1 MVMVT
6 NRKIMVA
13 IFTIAIASS
22 LVAVSGLISS
32 AHAFAAKKQI
42 EYGTAPPV
50 GLAKEDTPVS
60 STKSQ
65 NVNAQKILS
74 LILGSPHT
82 VSEKQVK
89 SLSKCEKAAAADGD
103 LTVTEAKDCYGQVF
117 KHRVHGQGIHQP
129 SSSISS
135 DQSQGEQGEE
145 QQKSSS
151 TNGQN
156 VGIMREGF
164 PF

>member
-89 SLSKCEKAAAADGD
+89 SLKCEKAAAADGD
-103 LTVTEAKDCYGQVF
+103 LTVTEAKDCY
-117 KHRVHGQGIHQP
+117 
-129 SSSISS
+129 
-135 DQSQGEQGEE
+135 
-145 QQKSSS
+145 
-151 TNGQN
+151 
-156 VGIMREGF
+156 
-164 PF
+164 

>member
-117 KHRVHGQGIHQP
+117 NHGVLRQGIHQP
-129 SSSISS
+129 SSSTSS
-135 DQSQGEQGEE
+135 DLSQGGQGEE

-151 TNGQN
+151 ANGQN